1 MVSGIPSCGGCI
13 PNCGSDDDNKG
24 SSPGYTYNDIKGSW
38 KWTSSYDRKGDNIQ
52 EDFFVDQHLYI
63 ISATD
68 FESTTKEVGDVTY
81 VLNGDKFVKKN
92 TNNRTMTA
100 TIKISG
106 NTMTMVGTTN
116 DGWTFNYVLQHEI
129 SVK

>member
-1 MVSGIPSCGGCI
+1 
-13 PNCGSDDDNKG
+13 
-24 SSPGYTYNDIKGSW
+24 
-38 KWTSSYDRKGDNIQ
+38 
-52 EDFFVDQHLYI
+52 
-63 ISATD
+63 
-68 FESTTKEVGDVTY
+68 
-81 VLNGDKFVKKN
+81 
-92 TNNRTMTA
+92 MTA